1 MTQTSEAVLR
11 QQQQDAARRRAE
23 EANKATRAKTKLDF
37 NDIRQSADHYD
48 TVKAVTPAPA
58 GGGALATRPTS
69 APATP
74 PSRSAG
80 SDTRT
85 PQQKYLDEIAPS
97 SFVGT
102 LVKFSKEG
110 KFVIAESGEEI
121 SPDKDFIALC
131 DEVLVGWI
139 KFNGQGE
146 PPDRVMGLH
155 YDGFVMPE
163 RETLGDLD
171 PSNWP
176 AGLSGEP
183 ADVWQHQINI
193 VLQDREV
200 LELYTF
206 ATSSTSGR
214 RAVGNLLRH
223 YERLRKS
230 NPDDYPIVRL
240 KPGGFNHR
248 DPRVG
253 WVATPTFAVV
263 GRAPK
268 ASAAKPD
275 SSPSADLQDKI
286 PF

>member
-1 MTQTSEAVLR
+1 MTQTTAQKLTEQAQQAEHYR
-11 QQQQDAARRRAE
+11 QLKEQDAARRRAE
-23 EANKATRAKTKLDF
+23 ASNKDTRPKSQLDLGDKLPF
-37 NDIRQSADHYD
+37 EKIS
-48 TVKAVTPAPA
+48 
-58 GGGALATRPTS
+58 GGGALATRPTTS
-69 APATP
+69 APAV
-74 PSRSAG
+74 

-97 SFVGT
+97 SFVGA

-139 KFNGQGE
+139 RFREQGG

-171 PSNWP
+171 ESAWP
-176 AGLSGEP
+176 VGLSGAP
-183 ADVWQHQINI
+183 ADPWQHQINL
-193 VLQDREV
+193 VLQDRDV

-206 ATSSTSGR
+206 ATSSATGR

-275 SSPSADLQDKI
+275 SSPSGDMDDEI

>member
-1 MTQTSEAVLR
+1 MTQTTAQKLHEQA
-11 QQQQDAARRRAE
+11 QQAEHYRLLKEQDAARRRAE
-23 EANKATRAKTKLDF
+23 AANRDTRPKSQLDLGDKPS
-37 NDIRQSADHYD
+37 N
-48 TVKAVTPAPA
+48 TAV
-58 GGGALATRPTS
+58 ATRP
-69 APATP
+69 AANVPAVP
-74 PSRSAG
+74 
-80 SDTRT
+80 DTRT
-85 PQQKYLDEIAPS
+85 PQQRYLDEIAPS
-97 SFVGT
+97 SFVGA
-102 LVKFSKEG
+102 LVKFSKDG

-155 YDGFVMPE
+155 YDSFVMPE

-171 PSNWP
+171 ESAWP

-183 ADVWQHQINI
+183 ADPWQHQICL
-193 VLQDREV
+193 VLQDREN
-200 LELYTF
+200 LELFTF
-206 ATSSTSGR
+206 ATSSISGR

-275 SSPSADLQDKI
+275 SSPSRDMDDEI